1 MKGFK
6 LLSGDENQQVVEQ
19 PTTFWRFLF
28 DTENPVE
35 LLNDN
40 HVVSGT
46 YHGIRDFLSSFPE
59 GYLVTVVSIVGPSD
73 VTHFKMDNM
82 SMVGGFNILED
93 TLQITFLSF

>member
-19 PTTFWRFLF
+19 PTTLWRFLF

-59 GYLVTVVSIVGPSD
+59 GYLVIVVSIVGPSD
-73 VTHFKMDNM
+73 VTHFKN
-82 SMVGGFNILED
+82 GQYEYGWGFNILED